1 LAVRSDTQQEEFK
14 EETGMALRHKTPL
27 LDELEKGP
35 WPSFVTD
42 LKRVA
47 VRKPAAEDLLGVM
60 ELSYK
65 EKEGHWKHG
74 GIVGV
79 MGYGGGV
86 IGRYCDR
93 PDLFPAVAHF
103 HTMRVNQPTAKYYTS
118 TQLRKLCDVWEKY
131 GSGITNMHGSTG
143 DVILLGTTTAN
154 LEPCFAALVKE
165 CGMDLGGSGSALRT
179 PAACL
184 GMSRCEW
191 ACIDT
196 QAFIYDLTK
205 TFQDEMHRPAWP
217 YKFKFKSSGCPNDC
231 VASIA
236 RADCSIIGTWRDNI
250 RIDPEAVRAYAAGEF
265 VPAGGEHGVTKQKV
279 DIQKEVCDLCPTKCM
294 EWDGKT
300 LKIFDK
306 ECTRCMHCINVMPRA
321 LRPGLDRGATILV
334 GAKAPILE
342 GAQMSSVVIPF
353 MRIEPPYEEFKEF
366 VEKMWEWWD
375 ENGRNRER
383 LGELIQRLGLRSFL
397 DAIGRKPDPRMVNTP
412 RYNPY
417 IFFKEEEVEGGWE
430 RNIAEY
436 RKRHQA

>member
-1 LAVRSDTQQEEFK
+1 
-14 EETGMALRHKTPL
+14 MALKHKTPL

-42 LKRVA
+42 IKRMA
-47 VRKPAAEDLLGVM
+47 EKKPACDDLLGLM
-60 ELSYK
+60 ELSYQ

-93 PDLFPAVAHF
+93 PDLFPNIAHF
-103 HTMRVNQPTAKYYTS
+103 HTMRINQPTGKYYT
-118 TQLRKLCDVWEKY
+118 TERLRKVCDIWEEH

-143 DVILLGTTTAN
+143 DIILLGTTTDH
-154 LEPCFAALVKE
+154 LEPCFQDLTHIAN
-165 CGMDLGGSGSALRT
+165 MDIGGSGSALRT

-191 ACIDT
+191 ACIDS
-196 QAFIYDLTK
+196 QNIIFNLTR
-205 TFQDEMHRPAWP
+205 TFQDELHRPAWP
-217 YKFKFKSSGCPNDC
+217 YKFKFKCSACPNDC
-231 VASIA
+231 VAAVA
-236 RADCSIIGTWRDNI
+236 RADCSIVGTWKNNI
-250 RIDPEAVRAYAAGEF
+250 RIDKEAVRAYAAGELA
-265 VPAGGEHGVTKQKV
+265 PNGNAHGTGPEKL
-279 DIQKEVCDLCPTKCM
+279 DIQKWVVDLCPTKCM
-294 EWDGKT
+294 SWDGKE
-300 LKIFDK
+300 LKINDK

-321 LRPGLDRGATILV
+321 LRPGKETGATILV

-342 GAQMSSVVIPF
+342 GAQLSSVVIPF
-353 MRIEPPYEEFKEF
+353 IKMEPPYTEFKEF

-375 ENGRNRER
+375 ENGKNRER

-397 DAIGRKPDPRMVNTP
+397 ETMGLQPDPRMINTP

-417 IFFKEEEVEGGWE
+417 IFFKEEEVEGGWQRSAE
-430 RNIAEY
+430 EY
-436 RKRHQA
+436 RKRHKA

>member
-1 LAVRSDTQQEEFK
+1 
-14 EETGMALRHKTPL
+14 
-27 LDELEKGP
+27 
-35 WPSFVTD
+35 
-42 LKRVA
+42 
-47 VRKPAAEDLLGVM
+47 
-60 ELSYK
+60 
-65 EKEGHWKHG
+65 
-74 GIVGV
+74 
-79 MGYGGGV
+79 
-86 IGRYCDR
+86 
-93 PDLFPAVAHF
+93 
-103 HTMRVNQPTAKYYTS
+103 
-118 TQLRKLCDVWEKY
+118 
-131 GSGITNMHGSTG
+131 
-143 DVILLGTTTAN
+143 VILLGTTTAN